1 MYGLWQPAVI
11 HLFTQCVTCLFLI
24 FLLPSEFLFVVS
36 FQQFE
41 YDLLRSVHL
50 FMCIC
55 VKGWFLFFSFFF
67 LVFILFGVSW
77 VSLIYGL
84 LYFVVLGKFL
94 AIMFSNISLAC
105 SSPLFFWCVRSF
117 DIIPQLL
124 GALFYSFSFLLVFG
138 QYLLACL

>member
-1 MYGLWQPAVI
+1 MTACCNSSFYSVCYLSFPHLSFAFWISLCRWFSAAWIWFAEKCAPLCVYMCEGL
-11 HLFTQCVTCLFLI
+11 
-24 FLLPSEFLFVVS
+24 
-36 FQQFE
+36 
-41 YDLLRSVHL
+41 
-50 FMCIC
+50 
-55 VKGWFLFFSFFF
+55 FSFFF

-77 VSLIYGL
+77 ASLIYGL
-84 LYFVVLGKFL
+84 LYFIVLGKFL
-94 AIMFSNISLAC
+94 AIMFSNISQAC